1 MKQKIDREK
10 ETVQLMICLYC
21 KHIEKNAQLCESCKQ
36 LIEYAHKRLDGCRFG
51 ENKPACNHCDVHCY
65 KPEMRTDKAS
75 HAQNRAADDM
85 VCPESGFIAFVG
97 PLILLIVN

>member
-51 ENKPACNHCDVHCY
+51 EKKPACNHCDVHCY
-65 KPEMRTDKAS
+65 KPEMRKRIRKVMRKIGPRMIWYAPKA
-75 HAQNRAADDM
+75 A
-85 VCPESGFIAFVG
+85 
-97 PLILLIVN
+97 LLHLLGR

>member
-51 ENKPACNHCDVHCY
+51 EKKPACNHCDVHCY
-65 KPEMRTDKAS
+65 KPEMRKRIRQVMRKIGPRTIWYAPKA
-75 HAQNRAADDM
+75 A
-85 VCPESGFIAFVG
+85 
-97 PLILLIVN
+97 LLHLLGR